1 MANHL
6 VVAAWW
12 LTKPAPWSLAL
23 PVVVVVA
30 AMAAAAAVTV
40 VVVVVVVAAAT
51 VVAAA
56 AVTAAVVVAVVVK
69 AAAAATAA
77 AAVVVAKA
85 AAAVATNTD
94 LRSHLRK
101 ALRGLF
107 SWRWHR
113 NDFDLDAALQ
123 LQHLADI
130 VRTQTVRKEKVF
142 SANDADRQMGDQR
155 VAVCIKV

>member
-1 MANHL
+1 M
-6 VVAAWW
+6 VV
-12 LTKPAPWSLAL
+12 
-23 PVVVVVA
+23 
-30 AMAAAAAVTV
+30 AAAVTV
-40 VVVVVVVAAAT
+40 VVVVVAAT

-56 AVTAAVVVAVVVK
+56 AVTVAVVVAVVVK
-69 AAAAATAA
+69 AAAATAA

>member
-1 MANHL
+1 M
-6 VVAAWW
+6 VV
-12 LTKPAPWSLAL
+12 
-23 PVVVVVA
+23 
-30 AMAAAAAVTV
+30 AAAAVTV
-40 VVVVVVVAAAT
+40 VVVVVVAAT

-56 AVTAAVVVAVVVK
+56 AVTVAVVVAVVVK
-69 AAAAATAA
+69 AAAATAA

>member
-1 MANHL
+1 M
-6 VVAAWW
+6 VV
-12 LTKPAPWSLAL
+12 
-23 PVVVVVA
+23 
-30 AMAAAAAVTV
+30 AAAAVT
-40 VVVVVVVAAAT
+40 VVVVVAAAT

-56 AVTAAVVVAVVVK
+56 VTVAVVVAVVVK
-69 AAAAATAA
+69 AAAATAA
-77 AAVVVAKA
+77 AVVVVAKA

-155 VAVCIKV
+155 VAVCKKV

>member
-1 MANHL
+1 M
-6 VVAAWW
+6 VV
-12 LTKPAPWSLAL
+12 
-23 PVVVVVA
+23 
-30 AMAAAAAVTV
+30 AAAAVTV
-40 VVVVVVVAAAT
+40 VVVVVAAAAT
-51 VVAAA
+51 VVAAAA
-56 AVTAAVVVAVVVK
+56 AVTAAVVVAVVEK
-69 AAAAATAA
+69 AAAATAA
-77 AAVVVAKA
+77 VVVVVAK

>member
-1 MANHL
+1 M
-6 VVAAWW
+6 VV
-12 LTKPAPWSLAL
+12 
-23 PVVVVVA
+23 
-30 AMAAAAAVTV
+30 AAAAVT
-40 VVVVVVVAAAT
+40 VVVVAAAT

-69 AAAAATAA
+69 AAAAAATAA
-77 AAVVVAKA
+77 AAAAVVAKA

>member
-1 MANHL
+1 M
-6 VVAAWW
+6 VV
-12 LTKPAPWSLAL
+12 
-23 PVVVVVA
+23 
-30 AMAAAAAVTV
+30 AAAAVTV
-40 VVVVVVVAAAT
+40 VVVVVAAT

-56 AVTAAVVVAVVVK
+56 AVTVAVVVAVVVK
-69 AAAAATAA
+69 AAAATAA

>member
-1 MANHL
+1 M
-6 VVAAWW
+6 VVAAR
-12 LTKPAPWSLAL
+12 
-23 PVVVVVA
+23 VV
-30 AMAAAAAVTV
+30 AAAAVTV
-40 VVVVVVVAAAT
+40 VVVVVVAAT
-51 VVAAA
+51 VVAATVVA
-56 AVTAAVVVAVVVK
+56 AAVVVAVVVK
-69 AAAAATAA
+69 AAAATA

-113 NDFDLDAALQ
+113 NDFDLNAALQ

-155 VAVCIKV
+155 VAVCKKV